1 MASLIH
7 MNTNRQTLEA
17 SRLANMIRAQSL
29 WYEHAANAV
38 TMETMAI
45 RVRARLVVERG
56 YNQVIIESDSQLAVN
71 LCNGGDHNRSKI
83 MSICQEF
90 REIGRAFSS
99 CSIIFVGREANL
111 AAHLYANKASVDRRR
126 CL

>member
-1 MASLIH
+1 MVNVNHATGKPLKH
-7 MNTNRQTLEA
+7 PRLTNMT
-17 SRLANMIRAQSL
+17 RAQSH
-29 WYEHAANAV
+29 WYEHATNAV
-38 TMETMAI
+38 TIEALTI
-45 RVRARLVVERG
+45 RVRARLAVERG
-56 YNQVIIESDSQLAVN
+56 YKQVIIESDSQLAVN